1 MERTRLTLTVC
12 FEAPFWIGLVER
24 RTGQCYEVCK
34 ITFGAEPKD
43 YEVWDYLLKNWRR
56 LRFSPPVKRDAEN
69 EKPHNPKRLQ
79 REIRRQLQE
88 SSGIGTKAQQAL
100 QLQRE
105 QNKRERIIYSREQK
119 EQEKQ
124 RRFALRQERRKQ
136 KHRGH

>member
-1 MERTRLTLTVC
+1 MERTYVTVTVC

-24 RTGQCYEVCK
+24 RTGTRYEVCK

-43 YEVWDYLLKNWRR
+43 YEVWEYLLKYWQQ

-79 REIRRQLQE
+79 REIRRQLRE

-105 QNKRERIIYSREQK
+105 QNKQERQVRSREQK

-124 RRFALRQERRKQ
+124 RLFALRQERRKQ